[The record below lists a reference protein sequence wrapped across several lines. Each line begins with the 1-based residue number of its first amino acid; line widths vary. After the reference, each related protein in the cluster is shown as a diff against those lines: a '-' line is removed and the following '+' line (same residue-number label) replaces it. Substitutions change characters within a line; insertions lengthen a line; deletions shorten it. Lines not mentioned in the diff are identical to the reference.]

1 LVQKTLRPQWA
12 LWLGFVLD
20 GQDIMSTPF
29 WVSPGLPMMIRYF
42 QQHWLRRG
50 MTNCSFTVTN
60 NKGEESEVN
69 RSELVDVV
77 HGHLLD
83 YQGHA

>member
-1 LVQKTLRPQWA
+1 
-12 LWLGFVLD
+12 
-20 GQDIMSTPF
+20 
-29 WVSPGLPMMIRYF
+29 MMIRYF
-42 QQHWLRRG
+42 QQHKLRREV
-50 MTNCSFTVTN
+50 TDCSFTITN